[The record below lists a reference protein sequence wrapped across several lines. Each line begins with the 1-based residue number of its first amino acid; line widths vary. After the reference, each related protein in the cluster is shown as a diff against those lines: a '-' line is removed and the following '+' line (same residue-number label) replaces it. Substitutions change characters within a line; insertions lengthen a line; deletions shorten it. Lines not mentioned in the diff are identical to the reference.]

1 MIKCRYHVAER
12 RIEIEGHANYC
23 TPGYDIVC
31 AGVSALEYALHLY
44 LTNKALIGENIL
56 NRLEPSLGV
65 FEGTEATDEA
75 FECIWQGLLAIAENY
90 PRYCQ
95 CWRG

>member
-1 MIKCRYHVAER
+1 MLCTSIPEGGFPGEPPEGGMPGGFGGNTPPGGGSGDFEYTAAT
-12 RIEIEGHANYC
+12 EI
-23 TPGYDIVC
+23 
-31 AGVSALEYALHLY
+31 
-44 LTNKALIGENIL
+44 
-56 NRLEPSLGV
+56 
-65 FEGTEATDEA
+65 TEATDEA